1 MSLESAK
8 LAKVQIVQVLHCSP
22 RRYGIARSR
31 WRLQDLRQ
39 IVPWL
44 KDCTLSGVH
53 QILKRLKI
61 SLKQATS
68 YVNSPDPDWSLKR
81 QRMVQVFLA
90 AICHPEQYVILF
102 LDELTYYLQ
111 PDHTLKYGA
120 VGKPAP
126 PVHHAA
132 QGNPYTR
139 IGALMNGLTG
149 QVCYLQRDKFGKLAL
164 EELYQM
170 IRKLYP
176 KRRLFVVQDNCSFH
190 YSDNVLQTAEAL
202 DIHPVFLPTYASWLN
217 PIEKLWRWLKADVLH
232 AHEFAHNIQLLRQT
246 VAQFLDQ
253 FSNPSPALLRY
264 VGLLPD

>member
-1 MSLESAK
+1 MSLESAQ

-39 IVPWL
+39 VIPWL
-44 KDCTLSGVH
+44 KDCTISGVH

-61 SLKQATS
+61 SLKQATR
-68 YVNSPDPDWSLKR
+68 YVDSPDPDWGLKR
-81 QRMVQVFLA
+81 QRMTQVFLA
-90 AICHPEQYVILF
+90 ASCHPEKYVILF

-111 PDHTLKYGA
+111 PDNTPKYGA
-120 VGKPAP
+120 VGKRDSHVYHSAK
-126 PVHHAA
+126 
-132 QGNPYTR
+132 GNQYTR
-139 IGALMNGLTG
+139 IGAVMNGLTG

-164 EELYQM
+164 AELYRM

-176 KRRLFVVQDNCSFH
+176 KRRIFVVQDNCNFH
-190 YSDNVLQTAEAL
+190 YSDNVLEIAKAL
-202 DIHPVFLPTYASWLN
+202 DIHPVYLPTYASWLN

-232 AHEFAHNIQLLRQT
+232 GHEFAHDIQLLRQT
-246 VAQFLDQ
+246 VAVFLDQ
-253 FSNPSPALLRY
+253 FSNPSSALLRY

>member
-1 MSLESAK
+1 
-8 LAKVQIVQVLHCSP
+8 
-22 RRYGIARSR
+22 
-31 WRLQDLRQ
+31 
-39 IVPWL
+39 
-44 KDCTLSGVH
+44 
-53 QILKRLKI
+53 
-61 SLKQATS
+61 
-68 YVNSPDPDWSLKR
+68 
-81 QRMVQVFLA
+81 
-90 AICHPEQYVILF
+90 
-102 LDELTYYLQ
+102 
-111 PDHTLKYGA
+111 
-120 VGKPAP
+120 
-126 PVHHAA
+126 
-132 QGNPYTR
+132 
-139 IGALMNGLTG
+139 
-149 QVCYLQRDKFGKLAL
+149 LQRDKFGKLAL

-253 FSNPSPALLRY
+253 FSSPSPALLRY